1 MWNMEKVTL
10 VTNND
15 RVYEKYRE
23 DMEVLLLDS
32 YRDVLLKSGIWS
44 MTVISY

>member
-1 MWNMEKVTL
+1 MWNMEKVIL

-32 YRDVLLKSGIWS
+32 EPVERMKEV
-44 MTVISY
+44 

>member
-32 YRDVLLKSGIWS
+32 YRDVLF
-44 MTVISY
+44 

>member
-32 YRDVLLKSGIWS
+32 YRGRSFESPGSGL
-44 MTVISY
+44 

>member
-1 MWNMEKVTL
+1 MWNMEKVIL

-23 DMEVLLLDS
+23 DNGSAASGLLQGRS
-32 YRDVLLKSGIWS
+32 FESPGSGL
-44 MTVISY
+44 